1 MLNYPSMQ
9 LGDHL
14 FEWGQRTYVMGILN
28 VTPDSFSG
36 DGLMTGVE
44 PVEAALCQ
52 AQAQIEA
59 GADLLDVGGES
70 TRPGATPVELAEEL
84 ERVIP
89 VIRALAQQVSVPI
102 SVDTYKAEVARQ
114 AISAGAVLVNDV
126 WGLTQDPDM
135 GAVVAE
141 TGVGVVLM
149 HNRSHS
155 RQVQQGSWGGRY
167 VDMDYTDLM
176 QEIKMGLQGCVDQAV
191 EWGIRPERI
200 ILDPGIG
207 FGKTSEQNFEL
218 IRRMD
223 ELRSLGFPILAGPSR
238 KSFVGYRLNL
248 PADQRVEGTAAAV
261 SLCVDRGA
269 DLVRVHDVGPM
280 VRVCRIADAIVRGS
294 LG

>member
-1 MLNYPSMQ
+1 MS

-36 DGLMTGVE
+36 DGLMAGAD
-44 PVEAALCQ
+44 PVQAAVRQ

-70 TRPGATPVELAEEL
+70 TRPGATPVGLTEEL

-89 VIRALAQQVSVPI
+89 VIQALAQRVSVPI

-114 AISAGAVLVNDV
+114 AILAGAVLVNDV
-126 WGLTQDPDM
+126 WGLTRDPDM

-155 RQVQQGSWGGRY
+155 RQVQQQGSLGGRY
-167 VDMDYTDLM
+167 VDVDYTDLI
-176 QEIKMGLQGCVDQAV
+176 QEIKTGLQDCVAQAV
-191 EWGIRPERI
+191 EWGIKPERI

-207 FGKTSEQNFEL
+207 FGKTMEQNFEL
-218 IRRMD
+218 IRHMD

-261 SLCVDRGA
+261 ALCIDRGA

-280 VRVCRIADAIVRGS
+280 GRVCRIADAIVRGV
-294 LG
+294 